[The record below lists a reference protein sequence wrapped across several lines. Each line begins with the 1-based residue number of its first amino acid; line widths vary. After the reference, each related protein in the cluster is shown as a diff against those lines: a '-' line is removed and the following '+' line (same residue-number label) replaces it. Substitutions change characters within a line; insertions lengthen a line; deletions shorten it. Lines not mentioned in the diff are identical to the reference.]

1 MRQQK
6 SLDTEHPL
14 NWKLFSEVLRLHA
27 GRRKSI
33 KDESSYKALILEK
46 ALRVE
51 LLSLRDQL
59 VTLCFLI
66 ICSGSRSSSP
76 VIDEAILF
84 PVPPESWAGSSLI
97 VDLATEVVQTC
108 ASCAWGGVWRVIKR
122 IQLVDRMLLGCG
134 LGSAI
139 GLGWVCWACKQG
151 SYGRVPG
158 VARVK
163 DR

>member
-97 VDLATEVVQTC
+97 VDLATVVVQTC
-108 ASCAWGGVWRVIKR
+108 AVMCVKWSLKGYQAYPVNGTNVTK
-122 IQLVDRMLLGCG
+122 CG
-134 LGSAI
+134 LGSAFWLW
-139 GLGWVCWACKQG
+139 LGWRGMHASLLVVVRIWCRY
-151 SYGRVPG
+151 SYW
-158 VARVK
+158 
-163 DR
+163 